1 MGRNQF
7 KVIRTKIRMEERA
20 KCRAKRVYLAFDAAV
35 AESRSIARRMS
46 LRHPPTA
53 YVCGVCGNYH
63 LTSSR

>member
-7 KVIRTKIRMEERA
+7 KVIQTKIRMEERA
-20 KCRAKRVYLAFDAAV
+20 KCRAKVAYLSFDVAS
-35 AESRSIARRMS
+35 AESRAIARRMN

-53 YVCGVCGNYH
+53 YVCPVCWHYH